1 MKSLT
6 YLKLFIQILL
16 KLKFF
21 LENFFDFYYN
31 ISIERQKDIE
41 RMIKETT
48 MKYIETYLLLEYLKE
63 NLDKDLDD
71 VVSELEEIRDGPDP
85 HSIDIEEKFES
96 HKARLFLRMIKN
108 LRETVHIMSVDAM
121 VIILT
126 ENLRY
131 TNDDERYD

>member
-1 MKSLT
+1 
-6 YLKLFIQILL
+6 
-16 KLKFF
+16 
-21 LENFFDFYYN
+21 
-31 ISIERQKDIE
+31 
-41 RMIKETT
+41 MIKETT
-48 MKYIETYLLLEYLKE
+48 MTYVETYLLLEYLKE

-108 LRETVHIMSVDAM
+108 LRETAHFVSVRAL
-121 VIILT
+121 VEVLT

>member
-1 MKSLT
+1 
-6 YLKLFIQILL
+6 
-16 KLKFF
+16 
-21 LENFFDFYYN
+21 
-31 ISIERQKDIE
+31 
-41 RMIKETT
+41 MIKETT

-121 VIILT
+121 VIILN
-126 ENLRY
+126 ENLKY

>member
-1 MKSLT
+1 MKSLRWV
-6 YLKLFIQILL
+6 KLFIQILL
-16 KLKFF
+16 KFKFF

-31 ISIERQKDIE
+31 ISIERQKE
-41 RMIKETT
+41 QKEMIKETT

-63 NLDKDLDD
+63 NLGKDLDD

-121 VIILT
+121 VIILN
-126 ENLRY
+126 ENLKY

>member
-21 LENFFDFYYN
+21 LENCPDFYYN

-41 RMIKETT
+41 MIKETT

-126 ENLRY
+126 ENLKY

>member
-1 MKSLT
+1 MKSLSHI
-6 YLKLFIQILL
+6 KLFIQILL

-126 ENLRY
+126 ENLKY

>member
-1 MKSLT
+1 MKSLSHI
-6 YLKLFIQILL
+6 KLFIQILV
-16 KLKFF
+16 KPKFF
-21 LENFFDFYYN
+21 LENFSNLYYN
-31 ISIERQKDIE
+31 INIERQKDIE

-48 MKYIETYLLLEYLKE
+48 MTYIETYLLLEYLKE

-126 ENLRY
+126 ENLKY
-131 TNDDERYD
+131 TNDAERYD

>member
-1 MKSLT
+1 MKSLSHI
-6 YLKLFIQILL
+6 KLFIQILV
-16 KLKFF
+16 KPKFF
-21 LENFFDFYYN
+21 LENFSNLYYN
-31 ISIERQKDIE
+31 INIERQKDIE

-48 MKYIETYLLLEYLKE
+48 MTYIETYLLLEYLKE

-126 ENLRY
+126 ENLKY

>member
-31 ISIERQKDIE
+31 ISIERQKE
-41 RMIKETT
+41 QKEMIKETT

-63 NLDKDLDD
+63 NLGKDLDD

-121 VIILT
+121 VIILN
-126 ENLRY
+126 ENLKY

>member
-1 MKSLT
+1 
-6 YLKLFIQILL
+6 
-16 KLKFF
+16 
-21 LENFFDFYYN
+21 
-31 ISIERQKDIE
+31 
-41 RMIKETT
+41 MIKETT
-48 MKYIETYLLLEYLKE
+48 MTYIETYLLLEYLKE
-63 NLDKDLDD
+63 NFGKDLDD

-126 ENLRY
+126 ENLKY
-131 TNDDERYD
+131 TNDNERYD

>member
-6 YLKLFIQILL
+6 HIKLFIQILL

-31 ISIERQKDIE
+31 INIERQKE
-41 RMIKETT
+41 YKEMIKENSMT
-48 MKYIETYLLLEYLKE
+48 YIETYLLLEYLKE

-108 LRETVHIMSVDAM
+108 LRETVHIFSVDAM

-126 ENLRY
+126 ENLKY
-131 TNDDERYD
+131 TNDYERYD